1 MNENFMLN
9 IVYIITRSDVLG
21 GASVHLLDLA
31 KGMINQGHQVHIL
44 VGGEGAFTEEL
55 KKNNI
60 NFSSLK
66 HLKREIALTHDVL
79 GFWEVKKYLK
89 QLKPDVVHCH
99 SSKAGLLGRLA
110 AKSLNLP
117 VVFTAHGWA
126 FTEGIS
132 PNKQKIYAQIEKFLI
147 KFSDH
152 IITVSEFDRIYG
164 FNFGVGSPDKVTTVH
179 NGIPLQDS
187 QSTEVK
193 QVDQPCRIIMVA
205 RFDDQKDQITLIQAL
220 GLLKNKNFVME
231 FIGSGP
237 TLEFCKE
244 EVNKLG
250 LANKIKFLGQQR
262 NVKDFLNNSDI
273 FVLSTNYEGF
283 PLTILEAMRAKL
295 PVIAT
300 NVGGNNE
307 SIMGEKTGFL
317 TKKNDVQDLSRALS
331 TLIDDKNLAVEMGK
345 QGYERF
351 MTEFTHDLMLKK
363 ILKIYTEVVARK

>member
-31 KGMINQGHQVHIL
+31 KGMISQGHQVHIL
-44 VGGEGAFTEEL
+44 VGGEGTFTEEL

-66 HLKREIALTHDVL
+66 YLKREIALTHDVL
-79 GFWEVKKYLK
+79 GFWEIKKHLK
-89 QLKPDVVHCH
+89 QLKPDIVHCH

-132 PNKQKIYAQIEKFLI
+132 PRKQKIYAKIEKFLI
-147 KFSDH
+147 NFSDH

-164 FNFGVGSPDKVTTVH
+164 FNFGIGSPDKVTTVH
-179 NGIPLQDS
+179 NGIPVQDLPS
-187 QSTEVK
+187 KETKV
-193 QVDQPCRIIMVA
+193 VGQPCKVIMVA

-220 GLLKNKNFVME
+220 GLLKDKNWVME

-237 TLEFCKE
+237 TLERCKQE
-244 EVNKLG
+244 ANKLG
-250 LANKIKFLGQQR
+250 LENKIKFLGQQR

-331 TLIDDKNLAVEMGK
+331 TLIDDRNLAVEMGK

>member
-132 PNKQKIYAQIEKFLI
+132 PKKQKVYAKIEKFLI
-147 KFSDH
+147 NFSDH

-179 NGIPLQDS
+179 NGIPVQDS
-187 QSTEVK
+187 QTKKVK
-193 QVDQPCRIIMVA
+193 QGDQPCKVIMVA
-205 RFDDQKDQITLIQAL
+205 RFDDQKDQMTLIQAL
-220 GLLKNKNFVME
+220 GLLKDKNWVME

-237 TLEFCKE
+237 TLERCKQE
-244 EVNKLG
+244 ANKLG
-250 LANKIKFLGQQR
+250 LENKIKFLGQQR

>member
-1 MNENFMLN
+1 MK

-31 KGMINQGHQVHIL
+31 KGMISQGHEVHIL
-44 VGGEGAFTEEL
+44 VGGTGAFTEEL
-55 KKNNI
+55 EKNDI
-60 NFSSLK
+60 SFSPLN
-66 HLKREIALTHDVL
+66 HLKREISLIHDAL
-79 GFWEVKKYLK
+79 GFWEIKKHLK
-89 QLKPDVVHCH
+89 KLKPDIVHCH

-110 AKSLNLP
+110 AKSLGLP

-132 PNKQKIYAQIEKFLI
+132 PRKQKIYAQIEKFLI

-164 FNFGVGSPDKVTTVH
+164 FNFGVGSLDIVTTVH
-179 NGIPLQDS
+179 NGIPIQDLQIEKVR
-187 QSTEVK
+187 QF
-193 QVDQPCRIIMVA
+193 DQPCKIIMVA
-205 RFDDQKDQITLIQAL
+205 RFDDQKDQMTLIQAL
-220 GLLKNKNFVME
+220 GLLKNKNWVME

-237 TLEFCKE
+237 TVERCKQE
-244 EVNKLG
+244 ANKLG
-250 LANKIKFLGQQR
+250 LGDKIKFLGQQR

-307 SIMGEKTGFL
+307 SVIDKETGFL
-317 TKKNDVQDLSRALS
+317 TKKNDAQDLSRALS
-331 TLIDDKNLAVEMGK
+331 TLIDDRNLAIEMGER
-345 QGYERF
+345 GYERF
-351 MTEFTHDLMLKK
+351 ITEFTHDLMLKK
-363 ILKIYTEVVARK
+363 TLKIYTEVVTRK

>member
-1 MNENFMLN
+1 MK

-31 KGMINQGHQVHIL
+31 KGMINQGYMVHVL
-44 VGGEGAFTEEL
+44 VGGTGIFTDEL

-60 NFSSLK
+60 SFSSLK
-66 HLKREIALTHDVL
+66 HLKREISLIEDVL
-79 GFWEVKKYLK
+79 SFWEIKKYLK
-89 QLKPDVVHCH
+89 QLKPNVVHCH

-132 PNKQKIYAQIEKFLI
+132 PRKQKIYAQIEKFLI

-164 FNFGVGSPDKVTTVH
+164 FNFGVGSLDIVTIVH
-179 NGIPLQDS
+179 NGIPIQDLQIEKVR
-187 QSTEVK
+187 QF
-193 QVDQPCRIIMVA
+193 DQPCKIIMVA
-205 RFDDQKDQITLIQAL
+205 RFDDQKDQMTLIQAL
-220 GLLKNKNFVME
+220 GLLKNKNWVME

-237 TLEFCKE
+237 TVERCKQE
-244 EVNKLG
+244 ANKLG
-250 LANKIKFLGQQR
+250 LGDKIKFLGQQR

-307 SIMGEKTGFL
+307 SVIDKETGFL
-317 TKKNDVQDLSRALS
+317 TNKNDVQDLSIALS
-331 TLIDDKNLAVEMGK
+331 TLIDDRNLAIEMGK
-345 QGYERF
+345 RGYERF
-351 MTEFTHDLMLKK
+351 ITEFTHDLMLTK
-363 ILKIYTEVVARK
+363 ILKIYTKVVTLK

>member
-1 MNENFMLN
+1 MK

-21 GASVHLLDLA
+21 GASIHLLDLA
-31 KGMINQGHQVHIL
+31 KGMINQGHAVHVL
-44 VGGEGAFTEEL
+44 VGGTGIFTEEL
-55 KKNNI
+55 KKNNVS
-60 NFSSLK
+60 FSSLK
-66 HLKREIALTHDVL
+66 YLKREIALTHDVL
-79 GFWEVKKYLK
+79 GFWEIKKHLK
-89 QLKPDVVHCH
+89 QLKPNIVHCH

-110 AKSLNLP
+110 AKSLCLP
-117 VVFTAHGWA
+117 VVFTAHGWS

-132 PNKQKIYAQIEKFLI
+132 SRKQKIYAKIEKFLI
-147 KFSDH
+147 NFSDH

-179 NGIPLQDS
+179 NGIPIQDLL
-187 QSTEVK
+187 TKETNV
-193 QVDQPCRIIMVA
+193 VGQPCKVIMVA

-220 GLLKNKNFVME
+220 GLLKDKNWVME

-237 TLEFCKE
+237 TLERCKQE
-244 EVNKLG
+244 ANKLG
-250 LANKIKFLGQQR
+250 LKNKIKFLGQQR

-307 SIMGEKTGFL
+307 SIVGEKTGFL
-317 TKKNDVQDLSRALS
+317 TKKNDAQDLSHALS
-331 TLIDDKNLAVEMGK
+331 TLIDDRNLAIEMGER
-345 QGYERF
+345 GYERF
-351 MTEFTHDLMLKK
+351 ITEFTHDLMLKK
-363 ILKIYTEVVARK
+363 ILKIYTEVVTRK

>member
-1 MNENFMLN
+1 MK

-31 KGMINQGHQVHIL
+31 KGMISQGHEVHIL
-44 VGGEGAFTEEL
+44 VGGTGAFTEEL
-55 KKNNI
+55 EKNDI
-60 NFSSLK
+60 SFSPLN
-66 HLKREIALTHDVL
+66 HLKREISLIHDVL
-79 GFWEVKKYLK
+79 GFWEIKKHLK
-89 QLKPDVVHCH
+89 KLKPDIVHCH

-110 AKSLNLP
+110 AKSLGLP

-132 PNKQKIYAQIEKFLI
+132 PKKQKIYAQIEKFLI

-164 FNFGVGSPDKVTTVH
+164 FNFGVGSLDTVTAVH
-179 NGIPLQDS
+179 NGIPVQDLQI
-187 QSTEVK
+187 EKVRNF
-193 QVDQPCRIIMVA
+193 DQPCKIIMVA
-205 RFDDQKDQITLIQAL
+205 RFDDQKDQMTLIQAL
-220 GLLKNKNFVME
+220 GILKNKNWFME

-237 TLEFCKE
+237 TLELCKQV
-244 EVNKLG
+244 VNQLG
-250 LANKIKFLGQQR
+250 LDTKVKFLGQQR
-262 NVKDFLNNSDI
+262 NVKGFLNNSDI

-307 SIMGEKTGFL
+307 SVIDNETGFL
-317 TKKNDVQDLSRALS
+317 TRKNDIQDLSKSLS
-331 TLIDDKNLAVEMGK
+331 ILIDDRNLAIEMGK
-345 QGYERF
+345 RGYERF
-351 MTEFTHDLMLKK
+351 ITEFTHDLMLKK
-363 ILKIYTEVVARK
+363 ILKIYTKIVAIK

>member
-1 MNENFMLN
+1 MN

-21 GASVHLLDLA
+21 GASIHLIDLA
-31 KGMINQGHQVHIL
+31 KGMINRGYQVHIL
-44 VGGEGAFTEEL
+44 VGGTGAFTEEL
-55 KKNNI
+55 LKNNI
-60 NFSSLK
+60 SFTSLK
-66 HLKREIALTHDVL
+66 YLKREISLIDDVL
-79 GFWEVKKYLK
+79 GFWEIKKHLK

-110 AKSLNLP
+110 AKSLSLS

-132 PNKQKIYAQIEKFLI
+132 LKKQKIYAKIEKFLVN
-147 KFSDH
+147 FSDH

-164 FNFGVGSPDKVTTVH
+164 FSFGVGSLDMVTTVH
-179 NGIPLQDS
+179 NGIPIQDS
-187 QSTEVK
+187 KITVVK
-193 QVDQPCRIIMVA
+193 QIDQPCKVIMVA
-205 RFDDQKDQITLIQAL
+205 RFDDQKDQMTLIQAL
-220 GLLKNKNFVME
+220 GLLKNKNWVME

-237 TLEFCKE
+237 TLERCKQE
-244 EVNKLG
+244 ANKLG
-250 LANKIKFLGQQR
+250 LEDKIKFLGQQR

-307 SIMGEKTGFL
+307 SVINKETGFL
-317 TKKNDVQDLSRALS
+317 IKKNDVQDLSRALS
-331 TLIDDKNLAVEMGK
+331 TLIDDRNLAIEMGK
-345 QGYERF
+345 RGYDRF
-351 MTEFTHDLMLKK
+351 ITNFTHDLMLKK
-363 ILKIYTEVVARK
+363 ILKIYTDVMTAR

>member
-1 MNENFMLN
+1 MK

-21 GASVHLLDLA
+21 GASIHLLDLA
-31 KGMINQGHQVHIL
+31 KGMISRGHQVHIL
-44 VGGEGAFTEEL
+44 VGGTGAFTREL

-60 NFSSLK
+60 NYSSLP
-66 HLKREIALTHDVL
+66 HLKREISLIHDVL
-79 GFWEVKKYLK
+79 GYWEIKKHLK
-89 QLKPDVVHCH
+89 RLKPDVVHCH

-132 PNKQKIYAQIEKFLI
+132 ATKQKIYSKIEQFLI
-147 KFSDH
+147 NFSDH

-193 QVDQPCRIIMVA
+193 QIDQPCKVIMVA

-244 EVNKLG
+244 EANKLG
-250 LANKIKFLGQQR
+250 LADKIKFLGQQR
-262 NVKDFLNNSDI
+262 NVKDFLNSSDI

-300 NVGGNNE
+300 DVGGNNE
-307 SIMGEKTGFL
+307 SIIDKKIGFL
-317 TKKNDVQDLSRALS
+317 TKKNNAEDLSRAIS
-331 TLIDDKNLAVEMGK
+331 TLIDDRNLAIEMGK
-345 QGYERF
+345 CGYERF
-351 MTEFTHDLMLKK
+351 ITEFTHDLMLKK
-363 ILKIYTEVVARK
+363 ILKIYADVMTEK

>member
-1 MNENFMLN
+1 MLN

-31 KGMINQGHQVHIL
+31 KGMVNLGHKVHIL
-44 VGGEGAFTEEL
+44 VGGTGIFTEEL
-55 KKNNI
+55 KRNNI

-66 HLKREIALTHDVL
+66 YLKREIALTHDVL
-79 GFWEVKKYLK
+79 GFWEIKKHLK
-89 QLKPDVVHCH
+89 QLKPDIVHCH
-99 SSKAGLLGRLA
+99 SSKAGLLGRLV
-110 AKSLNLP
+110 AKSLGLP
-117 VVFTAHGWA
+117 VVFTAHGWS

-132 PNKQKIYAQIEKFLI
+132 SRKQNVYAKIEKFLI
-147 KFSDH
+147 NFSDH

-179 NGIPLQDS
+179 NGIPIQDS
-187 QSTEVK
+187 KTKENNVVGK
-193 QVDQPCRIIMVA
+193 TCKIIMVA

-220 GLLKNKNFVME
+220 GLLKDKNWVME

-237 TLEFCKE
+237 TLECCKQE
-244 EVNKLG
+244 ANKLG
-250 LANKIKFLGQQR
+250 LKNKIKFLGQQR
-262 NVKDFLNNSDI
+262 NVKDFLDNSDI

-307 SIMGEKTGFL
+307 SVMGEKTGFL
-317 TKKNDVQDLSRALS
+317 TKKNDAQDLSRALS
-331 TLIDDKNLAVEMGK
+331 ILIDDRNLAIEMGER
-345 QGYERF
+345 GYERF
-351 MTEFTHDLMLKK
+351 ITEFTHDLMLKK
-363 ILKIYTEVVARK
+363 ILKIYTEVVTRK

>member
-1 MNENFMLN
+1 MN

-132 PNKQKIYAQIEKFLI
+132 PKKQKVYAKIEKFLI
-147 KFSDH
+147 NFSDH

-179 NGIPLQDS
+179 NGIPVQDS
-187 QSTEVK
+187 QTKKVK
-193 QVDQPCRIIMVA
+193 QGDQPCKVIMVA
-205 RFDDQKDQITLIQAL
+205 RFDDQKDQMTLIQAL
-220 GLLKNKNFVME
+220 GLLKDKNWVME

-237 TLEFCKE
+237 TLERCKQE
-244 EVNKLG
+244 ANKLG
-250 LANKIKFLGQQR
+250 LENKIKFLGQQR

>member
-1 MNENFMLN
+1 MK

-31 KGMINQGHQVHIL
+31 KGMISQGHQVHIL
-44 VGGEGAFTEEL
+44 VGGEGTFTEEL

-60 NFSSLK
+60 NFSSLEY
-66 HLKREIALTHDVL
+66 LKREISIKDDVL
-79 GFWEVKKYLK
+79 GFWEIKRYLK
-89 QLKPDVVHCH
+89 RLKPDIVHCH

-132 PNKQKIYAQIEKFLI
+132 PRKQKIYAKIEKFLI
-147 KFSDH
+147 NFSDH
-152 IITVSEFDRIYG
+152 IITVSEFDRIYR

-179 NGIPLQDS
+179 NGIPVQDLQ
-187 QSTEVK
+187 TKETKV
-193 QVDQPCRIIMVA
+193 VGQPCKVIMVA

-220 GLLKNKNFVME
+220 GWLKDKNWVME

-237 TLEFCKE
+237 TLERCKQGA
-244 EVNKLG
+244 NKLG
-250 LANKIKFLGQQR
+250 LENKIKFLGQQR

-300 NVGGNNE
+300 NVGGNN
-307 SIMGEKTGFL
+307 
-317 TKKNDVQDLSRALS
+317 
-331 TLIDDKNLAVEMGK
+331 
-345 QGYERF
+345 
-351 MTEFTHDLMLKK
+351 
-363 ILKIYTEVVARK
+363 

>member
-1 MNENFMLN
+1 MK

-31 KGMINQGHQVHIL
+31 KGMISQGHEVHIL
-44 VGGEGAFTEEL
+44 VGGTGAFTEEL
-55 KKNNI
+55 EKNDI
-60 NFSSLK
+60 SFSPLN
-66 HLKREIALTHDVL
+66 HLKREISLIHDAL
-79 GFWEVKKYLK
+79 GFWEIKKHLK
-89 QLKPDVVHCH
+89 KLKPDIVHCH

-110 AKSLNLP
+110 AKSLGLP

-132 PNKQKIYAQIEKFLI
+132 PRKQKIYAQIEKFLI

-164 FNFGVGSPDKVTTVH
+164 FNFGVGSLDTVTAVH
-179 NGIPLQDS
+179 NGIPVQDLQI
-187 QSTEVK
+187 EKVRNF
-193 QVDQPCRIIMVA
+193 DQPCKIIMVA
-205 RFDDQKDQITLIQAL
+205 RFDDQKDQMTLIQAL
-220 GLLKNKNFVME
+220 GLLKNKNWVME

-237 TLEFCKE
+237 TVERCKQE
-244 EVNKLG
+244 ANKLG
-250 LANKIKFLGQQR
+250 LGDKIKFLGQQR

-307 SIMGEKTGFL
+307 SVIDKETGFL
-317 TKKNDVQDLSRALS
+317 TNKNDVQDLSIALS
-331 TLIDDKNLAVEMGK
+331 TLIDDRNLATEMGK
-345 QGYERF
+345 RGYERF
-351 MTEFTHDLMLKK
+351 ITEFTHDLMLKK
-363 ILKIYTEVVARK
+363 TLKIYTEVVTRK